1 MFPDSRIAADFRC
14 KHTKT
19 KAIICDTLDPHL
31 KELILQLAKAAPF
44 NLLCDES
51 NERGDHVKLLTILV
65 RLYDPAGGMVV
76 TRHVDTVGIT
86 DLSAEGIFTALKT
99 ALEVRQI
106 PFSNLMSFTSDT
118 CNVMKGK
125 KNGVIAKLRTLQ
137 PRIID
142 IDCVCHLV
150 SLCVKTATKQ
160 LPLKVDELLVDIYYH
175 FRYSVKRIS
184 SLQEYADFC
193 TIEYKTI
200 LRHCET
206 RWLSLRKSIQR
217 TLHMWDPLCSYFQ
230 SHCDVEKPG
239 KVRTINVILQQPQ
252 TKLWLCFLSNV
263 LAVFDKFNVFFQ
275 TTSTSTIHKLH
286 GESERLL
293 RTVLSFYIKPCVI
306 LQNSCD
312 LTAVD
317 YADESNVLSEED
329 IYIGDNTPAL
339 LLHLKENEGEVVGQF
354 YQKVIQFYQ
363 AFVKKQLKSFEFQSS
378 VLRCLTFLDPDQAQR
393 MPLSTY
399 DQIAD
404 SVAISFDK
412 HQTKLEHRDFATDCS
427 VVPTPGEN
435 AVDYWYRILHFQ
447 SPMGEQR
454 YKNLATLALQLLSIP
469 ASNADS
475 ERVFSLVRRI
485 KTDFRAS
492 LQTETISALI
502 GCHFNKKYM
511 YKCCEQSSF
520 EDSLLAKAKSCTNE
534 RNISYKS

>member
-1 MFPDSRIAADFRC
+1 MVGPIHKRKLTEMDRNSRIDSFVLDKAHAKKVTSAELMMSQFITAHNLPFQAADHLSDLFTSMFPDSRIATDFRC

-19 KAIICDTLDPHL
+19 KAIICDALDPHL
-31 KELILQLAKAAPF
+31 KEPILELAKAAPF

-51 NERGDHVKLLTILV
+51 NERGDQVKLLTILV

-76 TRHVDTVGIT
+76 TRHIDTVGIT

-99 ALEVRQI
+99 ALEARQL

-175 FRYSVKRIS
+175 FRYSVKRIT

-193 TIEYKTI
+193 TIEYKSI
-200 LRHCET
+200 LKHCET

-217 TLHMWDPLCSYFQ
+217 TIHMWDPLCSYFQ
-230 SHCDVEKPG
+230 SHCHVEKPG
-239 KVRTINVILQQPQ
+239 KVRTINGILQQPQ
-252 TKLWLCFLSNV
+252 TKLWLCFLSNT

-275 TTSTSTIHKLH
+275 TSSTATIHKLH

-293 RTVLSFYIKPCVI
+293 RTVLSFFIKPCVI

-317 YADESNVLSEED
+317 YADESNQLSEEE
-329 IYIGDNTPAL
+329 IYIGDNTAAL
-339 LLHLKENEGEVVGQF
+339 LLHLKENEGEVVGQL

-363 AFVKKQLKSFEFQSS
+363 VFVKKQLKLFDFRSS
-378 VLRCLTFLDPDQAQR
+378 VLRSLSFLDPDQAQR

-404 SVAISFDK
+404 SVAMRE
-412 HQTKLEHRDFATDCS
+412 KLLGNF
-427 VVPTPGEN
+427 
-435 AVDYWYRILHFQ
+435 I
-447 SPMGEQR
+447 
-454 YKNLATLALQLLSIP
+454 
-469 ASNADS
+469 
-475 ERVFSLVRRI
+475 RR
-485 KTDFRAS
+485 
-492 LQTETISALI
+492 
-502 GCHFNKKYM
+502 
-511 YKCCEQSSF
+511 
-520 EDSLLAKAKSCTNE
+520 
-534 RNISYKS
+534 